1 VLFPIGN
8 FPEAGSPLMQ
18 ASLVSTDWLADRIGH
33 PGVRVVDGS
42 WYLPTSGRNARAE
55 YLAGHLPGAVFFDL
69 DAISDGRDPLP
80 HMLPSARQ
88 FAEQVGALGVGD
100 GDDVVVYDGSG
111 ANMSA
116 ARVWWMFRAFGH
128 DRVAVLD
135 GGLSKWRAEARPLEQ
150 GEVTLPAARFSARE
164 IPQGA
169 VRDLS
174 SVRGALERGNAQVV
188 DMRSPGRFAGA
199 EPEPRPGLR
208 GGHIPGSRNLP
219 FGSLV
224 QSDGTLPPPEALRRR
239 IAAAGVDLERPI
251 VATCGSGVSACAL
264 VHALHLLGHDQV
276 ALYDGAWAE
285 WGGRDDTP
293 VERGPA

>member
-1 VLFPIGN
+1 
-8 FPEAGSPLMQ
+8 MQ
-18 ASLVSTDWLADRIGH
+18 TGLVSTGWLADRIGTE
-33 PGVRVVDGS
+33 GLRVVDGS
-42 WYLPTSGRNARAE
+42 WYLPTSGRDARAE

-69 DAISDGRDPLP
+69 DAISDGGSALP

-88 FAEQVGALGVGD
+88 FAEQVGALGIGA

-128 DRVAVLD
+128 VRVAVLD
-135 GGLSKWRAEARPLEQ
+135 GGLPKWRAEGRTLER
-150 GEVTLPAARFSARE
+150 GDVSLPAARFTARE
-164 IPQGA
+164 IAEGT
-169 VRDLS
+169 VRDLA
-174 SVRGALERGNAQVV
+174 SVVRNRERGDEQIV
-188 DMRSPGRFAGA
+188 DMRSAGRFSGE

-219 FGSLV
+219 YNSLV
-224 QSDGTLPPPEALRRR
+224 QADGTLLPSEALRAR
-239 IAAAGVDLERPI
+239 ITAAGVDLARPI

-264 VHALHLLGHDQV
+264 ILALHRLGHDRV

-293 VERGPA
+293 VERGS